1 MVGCL
6 MSWSRVEGRWK
17 QRRGRAE
24 HDWGKMMKDD
34 LATVSGRYEELVGML
49 QEKYGIVNE
58 EAKRQAQ
65 SFKTRCIDCR
75 RATRE
80 QLEKSRSEL
89 MEIRKKL
96 TGQKKTGKHSSA
108 AKRPA
113 MKRPRSKEN
122 G

>member
-1 MVGCL
+1 

-17 QRRGRAE
+17 QRRGKAE

-65 SFKTRCIDCR
+65 SFKTHCTECR
-75 RATRE
+75 RATLE
-80 QLEKSRSEL
+80 QLNKSKSEL
-89 MEIRKKL
+89 MEMRKALSKRS
-96 TGQKKTGKHSSA
+96 KVGKYTSA
-108 AKRPA
+108 LKPLAR
-113 MKRPRSKEN
+113 KRPRLKRN
-122 G
+122 